1 MTDHNRLCI
10 LPWHRGFQMTMI
22 LQTPLRARCQRFFI
36 LLQVESRDTIT
47 PGIVQSPGNFFPTV
61 DINTD
66 RIREEGDR

>member
-1 MTDHNRLCI
+1 
-10 LPWHRGFQMTMI
+10 MTMI
-22 LQTPLRARCQRFFI
+22 LQTPLRAGCQRFFI

-47 PGIVQSPGNFFPTV
+47 PGIIQSPGDFFPKV